1 MRYLMILLIL
11 SAFACNPCK
20 YVSKHQECFPA
31 DTFKH
36 VMIKTV
42 RDTIT
47 YIEENESTLEAWFE
61 CDSNN
66 QVLIKKL
73 NETNNGIKT
82 VTIFKDNVLRIRS
95 YTDSIA
101 VLNKIIEEKSSEK
114 ITVMNPVNKQL
125 QDDNKKLEKKLTR
138 WKKIGRFGLIIVS
151 FIFIGLVVVVIRK
164 FRL

>member
-1 MRYLMILLIL
+1 
-11 SAFACNPCK
+11 
-20 YVSKHQECFPA
+20 
-31 DTFKH
+31 
-36 VMIKTV
+36 MIKTV

-82 VTIFKDNVLRIRS
+82 VTVFKDNVFKIRS

-101 VLNKIIEEKSSEK
+101 VLHKIIEEKSSEK
-114 ITVMNPVNKQL
+114 IAIMNPVNKQL
-125 QDDNKKLEKKLTR
+125 QDDNKKLEKKLTH
-138 WKKIGRFGLIIVS
+138 WKKIGKFGLIIIVS
-151 FIFIGLVVVVIRK
+151 ILIGLVVVIIRK
-164 FRL
+164 FS